1 MAAADNF
8 FRALQ
13 RLMNVNESVC
23 ICSWP
28 FSVNNFRK
36 KGKKVEIPNLY
47 KKKATNVFSLHD
59 YSFFYNTK
67 KKVVPITG
75 FQFLRLDSKFKLNA
89 DLENMANKGK

>member
-47 KKKATNVFSLHD
+47 KKKVTNVFSLHD
-59 YSFFYNTK
+59 YRVFFIIQK
-67 KKVVPITG
+67 KSCAYYRLSVLKVG
-75 FQFLRLDSKFKLNA
+75 FQVQIKCGSRKY
-89 DLENMANKGK
+89 GQ